1 MPKAM
6 FLVRIAA
13 AGAWRRVRDTL
24 AAGAGRRGRRI
35 ADPESLRD
43 FLQSRSNMVAQ
54 SSLYGYLRT
63 RAGTRFPELFSHEE
77 FSKSIDIAKWNVW
90 LACLSDLA
98 VYAGGLLRR
107 RTGDTEVGRL
117 IAGAVAAILESTGI
131 PPGAGEDFPR
141 LAAQLRAR
149 LAACDWAKV
158 EDDGTAFVESPSAL
172 VRWAPVM
179 EDLKRLDEEIV
190 RNSVRF
196 RWQEVRRDLRANL
209 DAGALLASAEATPA
223 PSRGTG
229 EKR

>member
-1 MPKAM
+1 MS
-6 FLVRIAA
+6 FVRKAA
-13 AGAWRRVRDTL
+13 AGAWRRFRDTL
-24 AAGAGRRGRRI
+24 TAGAERRSRRI
-35 ADPESLRD
+35 VDPESLRD
-43 FLQSRSNMVAQ
+43 FLQSRSNLVAQ

-90 LACLSDLA
+90 LACLSDLS

-107 RTGDTEVGRL
+107 RTRDAEVGPL

-141 LAAQLRAR
+141 LAGQLRAR
-149 LAACDWAKV
+149 LAACDWAAV
-158 EDDGTAFVESPSAL
+158 QDDETAFVESPSAL
-172 VRWAPVM
+172 VRWAPVI

-209 DAGALLASAEATPA
+209 DAQALLAGATPA
-223 PSRGTG
+223 PSQGAG
-229 EKR
+229 EKG